1 MMLQTIKSLISVLQ
15 SVGLGGGAFYV
26 WVVHMELEKKR
37 QIREAKPIVRPP
49 DMSL

>member
-1 MMLQTIKSLISVLQ
+1 MMLETIKSLISVLQ
-15 SVGLGGGAFYV
+15 SIGLVGGALYV